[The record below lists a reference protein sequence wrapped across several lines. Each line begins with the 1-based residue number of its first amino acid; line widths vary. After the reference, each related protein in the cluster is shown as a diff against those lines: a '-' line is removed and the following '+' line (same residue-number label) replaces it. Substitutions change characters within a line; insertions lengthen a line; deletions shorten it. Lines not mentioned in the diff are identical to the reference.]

1 MGRYRKVDPR
11 IWNDSK
17 FLSLSD
23 QEQLTFLYLLT
34 HPNLTM
40 LGMLRTKKEAIFYE
54 RGWDISACR
63 SVWQTL
69 CQLGLIVYDDVGLVW
84 IPNFLKYNEPESP
97 SVVKSWRNVLDLL
110 PECPVYF
117 RGVSAAYQYCKAR
130 SSAFEQAF
138 RQSVGQAVK
147 VPELQADC
155 QAELQAV
162 PHQEQEQKQEQEQE
176 YTPNKEGTQIVMGKD
191 SDTDSVCYEDSLR
204 NQIEKTS
211 ALTSASNSPIKFLSD
226 EDVLNELQLVVAIK
240 QWCKPCG
247 RNDKTKAL
255 AKSGLMTLRAVRRAC
270 EIAKKAGK
278 PTPGYV
284 LGVLDNYSKDPD
296 ESFFHELNDDGIDEA
311 EIERLFAKKEAA
323 K

>member
-54 RGWDISACR
+54 RGWDVSACR
-63 SVWQTL
+63 SVWSTL
-69 CQLGLIVYDDVGLVW
+69 CQLGLIVYDEVGLVW

-97 SVVKSWRNVLDLL
+97 SVVKSWRHVLDLL

-117 RGVSAAYQYCKAR
+117 RGVNAAYHYCKAR
-130 SSAFEQAF
+130 SSAFEAAF
-138 RQSVGQAVK
+138 IQSVGQVVK
-147 VPELQADC
+147 EFALQGVAQADG
-155 QAELQAV
+155 QAV

-176 YTPNKEGTQIVMGKD
+176 YTNNKDGTKLVMEEPAFE
-191 SDTDSVCYEDSLR
+191 SPVCYEDSIR
-204 NQIEKTS
+204 TQIEKTC
-211 ALTSASNSPIKFLSD
+211 ALTTASDPIKFCGDD
-226 EDVLNELQLVVAIK
+226 EVLNETQLVVAIK
-240 QWCKPCG
+240 RWCKPCA
-247 RNDKTKAL
+247 RNEKTKTL
-255 AKSGLMTLRAVRRAC
+255 ANSGLMTLRAVRRAC

-296 ESFFHELNDDGIDEA
+296 ESFFQELNEDGIDEA